1 MFLLFRLFE
10 LVLGLFVLLDS
21 ALCDSCCCLPEVRGL
36 APSPSRESCIVDMRF
51 ENSLGAAWIMIS
63 DSKGDF

>member
-1 MFLLFRLFE
+1 MVLLFKLFE

-21 ALCDSCCCLPEVRGL
+21 CCCLPEVRGL
-36 APSPSRESCIVDMRF
+36 ELKLSRDSCIVDIRF
-51 ENSLGAAWIMIS
+51 ENNLGAAWIMIS

>member
-1 MFLLFRLFE
+1 MVLLFKLFE

-36 APSPSRESCIVDMRF
+36 ELRLSRDSCIVDIRF
-51 ENSLGAAWIMIS
+51 ENNRGAAWIMIS